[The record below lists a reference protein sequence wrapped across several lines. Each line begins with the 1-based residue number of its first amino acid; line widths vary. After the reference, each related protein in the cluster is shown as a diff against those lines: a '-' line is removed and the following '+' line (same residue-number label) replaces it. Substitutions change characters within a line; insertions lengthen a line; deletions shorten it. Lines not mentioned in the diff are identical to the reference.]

1 MAAYVLKHCYILL
14 VMKMKIMPTLLCWR
28 VIVLQEVD
36 TLHKWP
42 CPPSLPDVGQFNQI
56 KLPVI
61 PFQIQINNFG
71 SPLAYQNL
79 DALARPW
86 RILPTYFCVT
96 QSQSH
101 ALKMRT
107 QMCSFSV
114 TFLLQKITIF
124 NSIKAGWKCNFWT
137 ALRTRVLFK
146 LLVWCCTNQSHLH
159 RIWHESNYLRYYCKI
174 I

>member
-1 MAAYVLKHCYILL
+1 MIREIQKLIHTDYNGSIRSD
-14 VMKMKIMPTLLCWR
+14 TLLYSAGYENENNAH
-28 VIVLQEVD
+28 VIVLKGYCVTRSRYTAQNG
-36 TLHKWP
+36 LA
-42 CPPSLPDVGQFNQI
+42 PSLPDVGQFNQI

-86 RILPTYFCVT
+86 RIRPTYFCVT

-114 TFLLQKITIF
+114 TFLLQKNKNNF
-124 NSIKAGWKCNFWT
+124 QQHQGWMKMQFLDSIKK
-137 ALRTRVLFK
+137 
-146 LLVWCCTNQSHLH
+146 
-159 RIWHESNYLRYYCKI
+159 
-174 I
+174 

>member
-1 MAAYVLKHCYILL
+1 MIREIQKLIHTDYNGSIRSD
-14 VMKMKIMPTLLCWR
+14 TLLYSAGYENENNAHC
-28 VIVLQEVD
+28 VEGLLCYKKSIHYTNGLA
-36 TLHKWP
+36 
-42 CPPSLPDVGQFNQI
+42 PSLPDVGQFNQI

-79 DALARPW
+79 DALARPR

-114 TFLLQKITIF
+114 TFLLQKIKHQGWMKMQF
-124 NSIKAGWKCNFWT
+124 LDSIEN
-137 ALRTRVLFK
+137 
-146 LLVWCCTNQSHLH
+146 
-159 RIWHESNYLRYYCKI
+159 
-174 I
+174 

>member
-1 MAAYVLKHCYILL
+1 MPLLVLKFRSCMIREIQKLIHTDYNGSIRSD
-14 VMKMKIMPTLLCWR
+14 TLLYSAGYENENNAH
-28 VIVLQEVD
+28 VIVLKGYCVTRSRYTTQNG
-36 TLHKWP
+36 LA
-42 CPPSLPDVGQFNQI
+42 PSLPDVGQFNQI

-86 RILPTYFCVT
+86 RIRPTYFCVT

-107 QMCSFSV
+107 QMC
-114 TFLLQKITIF
+114 IF
-124 NSIKAGWKCNFWT
+124 
-137 ALRTRVLFK
+137 
-146 LLVWCCTNQSHLH
+146 
-159 RIWHESNYLRYYCKI
+159 
-174 I
+174 